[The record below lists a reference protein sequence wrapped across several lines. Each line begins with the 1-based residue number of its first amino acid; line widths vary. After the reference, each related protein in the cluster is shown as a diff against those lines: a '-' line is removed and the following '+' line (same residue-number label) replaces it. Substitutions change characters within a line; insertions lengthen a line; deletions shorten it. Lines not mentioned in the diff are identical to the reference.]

1 MPVMS
6 SLREQLLR
14 VSGLGKSLAGH
25 SNCNAHNSLDRG
37 RPFFALILFSQSA
50 LSLLHTHIDLRTNMI
65 RNKTILFIA
74 TCCAWFVASYLNAAM
89 LPAGT
94 ILSVSTESSIS
105 SQDPVGRTF
114 EAKIIEDVAVNRTV
128 LLRAGTKAFGKIQ
141 TSPVN
146 PRKSEPLSLE
156 LTWISVNGRNVAV
169 KTDAVQPAFPVTTGQ
184 QTRYRHT
191 AGTSVLSPGTKFRF
205 RLAQAVTW

>member
-1 MPVMS
+1 
-6 SLREQLLR
+6 
-14 VSGLGKSLAGH
+14 
-25 SNCNAHNSLDRG
+25 
-37 RPFFALILFSQSA
+37 
-50 LSLLHTHIDLRTNMI
+50 MI
-65 RNKTILFIA
+65 RNKIIVFIA
-74 TCCAWFVASYLNAAM
+74 TCCAWFVASSSNAAM
-89 LPAGT
+89 IPAGT

-141 TSPVN
+141 TSRVN

-156 LTWISVNGRNVAV
+156 LTWISVDGRNIAV
-169 KTDAVQPAFPVTTGQ
+169 KTDAVQPAFRVTTGQ
-184 QTRYRHT
+184 QARYRHT
-191 AGTSVLSPGTKFRF
+191 AGTSVLSPGTTFRF

>member
-1 MPVMS
+1 
-6 SLREQLLR
+6 
-14 VSGLGKSLAGH
+14 
-25 SNCNAHNSLDRG
+25 
-37 RPFFALILFSQSA
+37 
-50 LSLLHTHIDLRTNMI
+50 
-65 RNKTILFIA
+65 
-74 TCCAWFVASYLNAAM
+74 M

-105 SQDPVGRTF
+105 SQDPGGSIFPV
-114 EAKIIEDVAVNRTV
+114 KINEDVAVKRTV

-141 TSPVN
+141 TSRAN

-169 KTDAVQPAFPVTTGQ
+169 KTDAVQPAFPLTTGQ

>member
-1 MPVMS
+1 
-6 SLREQLLR
+6 
-14 VSGLGKSLAGH
+14 
-25 SNCNAHNSLDRG
+25 
-37 RPFFALILFSQSA
+37 
-50 LSLLHTHIDLRTNMI
+50 
-65 RNKTILFIA
+65 
-74 TCCAWFVASYLNAAM
+74 M

-105 SQDPVGRTF
+105 SQDPGGSIFPV
-114 EAKIIEDVAVNRTV
+114 KINEDVAVNRTV

-141 TSPVN
+141 TSRAN

-169 KTDAVQPAFPVTTGQ
+169 KTDAVQPAFPLTTGQ

>member
-1 MPVMS
+1 
-6 SLREQLLR
+6 
-14 VSGLGKSLAGH
+14 
-25 SNCNAHNSLDRG
+25 
-37 RPFFALILFSQSA
+37 
-50 LSLLHTHIDLRTNMI
+50 
-65 RNKTILFIA
+65 
-74 TCCAWFVASYLNAAM
+74 M

-105 SQDPVGRTF
+105 SQDPGGSIFPV
-114 EAKIIEDVAVNRTV
+114 KINEDVAVKRTV

-141 TSPVN
+141 TSRAN

-191 AGTSVLSPGTKFRF
+191 AGTSVLSAGTKFRF

>member
-1 MPVMS
+1 
-6 SLREQLLR
+6 
-14 VSGLGKSLAGH
+14 
-25 SNCNAHNSLDRG
+25 
-37 RPFFALILFSQSA
+37 
-50 LSLLHTHIDLRTNMI
+50 
-65 RNKTILFIA
+65 
-74 TCCAWFVASYLNAAM
+74 M

-105 SQDPVGRTF
+105 SQDPGGSIFPV
-114 EAKIIEDVAVNRTV
+114 KINEDVAVKRAV

-141 TSPVN
+141 SSRTN
-146 PRKSEPLSLE
+146 PRNSEPLSLE

>member
-1 MPVMS
+1 
-6 SLREQLLR
+6 
-14 VSGLGKSLAGH
+14 
-25 SNCNAHNSLDRG
+25 
-37 RPFFALILFSQSA
+37 
-50 LSLLHTHIDLRTNMI
+50 
-65 RNKTILFIA
+65 
-74 TCCAWFVASYLNAAM
+74 M

-105 SQDPVGRTF
+105 SQDPGGSIFPV
-114 EAKIIEDVAVNRTV
+114 KINEDVAVNRTV

-141 TSPVN
+141 TSRAN

>member
-1 MPVMS
+1 
-6 SLREQLLR
+6 
-14 VSGLGKSLAGH
+14 
-25 SNCNAHNSLDRG
+25 
-37 RPFFALILFSQSA
+37 
-50 LSLLHTHIDLRTNMI
+50 
-65 RNKTILFIA
+65 
-74 TCCAWFVASYLNAAM
+74 M

-105 SQDPVGRTF
+105 SQDPGGSIFPV
-114 EAKIIEDVAVNRTV
+114 KINEDVAVNRTV

-141 TSPVN
+141 TSRSN

-169 KTDAVQPAFPVTTGQ
+169 KTDAVQPAFPLTTGQ
-184 QTRYRHT
+184 QARYRHT

>member
-1 MPVMS
+1 
-6 SLREQLLR
+6 
-14 VSGLGKSLAGH
+14 
-25 SNCNAHNSLDRG
+25 
-37 RPFFALILFSQSA
+37 
-50 LSLLHTHIDLRTNMI
+50 MI
-65 RNKTILFIA
+65 RNKTIVFIA
-74 TCCAWFVASYLNAAM
+74 ICCAWFVASSLNAAM
-89 LPAGT
+89 IPAGT

-114 EAKIIEDVAVNRTV
+114 AATINEDIVVKRKA

-141 TSPVN
+141 TSRAN
-146 PRKSEPLSLE
+146 PRKSESLSLE
-156 LTWISVNGRNVAV
+156 LTWISVDGRNVAV

-184 QTRYRHT
+184 QARYRHT

>member
-1 MPVMS
+1 
-6 SLREQLLR
+6 
-14 VSGLGKSLAGH
+14 
-25 SNCNAHNSLDRG
+25 
-37 RPFFALILFSQSA
+37 
-50 LSLLHTHIDLRTNMI
+50 
-65 RNKTILFIA
+65 
-74 TCCAWFVASYLNAAM
+74 M

-105 SQDPVGRTF
+105 SQDPGGSIFPV
-114 EAKIIEDVAVNRTV
+114 KINEDVAVKRTV

-141 TSPVN
+141 TSRAN

>member
-1 MPVMS
+1 
-6 SLREQLLR
+6 
-14 VSGLGKSLAGH
+14 
-25 SNCNAHNSLDRG
+25 
-37 RPFFALILFSQSA
+37 
-50 LSLLHTHIDLRTNMI
+50 
-65 RNKTILFIA
+65 
-74 TCCAWFVASYLNAAM
+74 M

-105 SQDPVGRTF
+105 SQDPGGSIFPV
-114 EAKIIEDVAVNRTV
+114 KINEDVAVNRTV

-141 TSPVN
+141 TSRSN

-169 KTDAVQPAFPVTTGQ
+169 KTDAVQPAFPLTTGQ

>member
-1 MPVMS
+1 
-6 SLREQLLR
+6 
-14 VSGLGKSLAGH
+14 
-25 SNCNAHNSLDRG
+25 
-37 RPFFALILFSQSA
+37 
-50 LSLLHTHIDLRTNMI
+50 
-65 RNKTILFIA
+65 
-74 TCCAWFVASYLNAAM
+74 M

-114 EAKIIEDVAVNRTV
+114 EVRINEDVVVTRTV

-141 TSPVN
+141 TSRAN

-156 LTWISVNGRNVAV
+156 LTWISANGRNVAV
-169 KTDAVQPAFPVTTGQ
+169 KTDAIQPAFPVATGQ
-184 QTRYRHT
+184 QGRYGHT